1 MKTASY
7 VRLVRRQTSIT
18 PEIEA
23 EERSIED
30 LQHERRRAAAL
41 RGHAKRRQRALSQWF
56 TDPALAKRIIE
67 WIVRE
72 YPELASGCTVLEP
85 SAGAGA
91 LVRAMPHSWSVTA
104 CEIDSS
110 LLPTLSTA
118 HPRITVLGGNFFSL
132 YPEDRSVAAQ
142 LGPKNFDLAIL
153 NQPTEKQ
160 QWAKFMHRALDVAQR
175 VISLCPTASEHG
187 LTNAIFWRRAQL
199 DRKVILERRPG
210 FGGDFGPQR
219 DYIVVDTSARVQ
231 KIDRPTIERWGD
243 L

>member
-1 MKTASY
+1 MSNVRRDHAL
-7 VRLVRRQTSIT
+7 RLVRRQTSIT

-23 EERSIED
+23 EEQTLEE

-67 WIVRE
+67 WIMRG
-72 YPELASGCTVLEP
+72 YPELAMGCTVLEP

-91 LVRAMPHSWSVTA
+91 LVRAMPPSWAVTA
-104 CEIDSS
+104 CEIDGS
-110 LLPTLSTA
+110 LLPTLSGA
-118 HPRITVLGGNFFSL
+118 HPQIQVLGGDFFSL
-132 YPEDRSVAAQ
+132 YSAD
-142 LGPKNFDLAIL
+142 GPRRFDLAIL

-160 QWAKFMHRALDVAQR
+160 QWAKFMHRALDTCER

-199 DRKVILERRPG
+199 DRKVILECRPG
-210 FGGDFGPQR
+210 FGGDFRPQR
-219 DYIVVDTSARVQ
+219 DYIVVDTSPRRQ
-231 KIDRPTIERWGD
+231 KIDRPAIERWGD